1 MLFASDCR
9 SFPERAKRQISS
21 PRQPSGE
28 SLSLV
33 RAAGSPSY
41 NKQTF
46 QAHVRTAFAWS
57 CATPARPEEKS
68 ILATI
73 EVPRD
78 LDAILDAAWEAARN
92 VPGYLMESEAR
103 LLGTI
108 AACAPTTGAIV
119 EIGSFKGKST
129 VMLAKVAA
137 HYGLGNIVAI
147 DPHNSP
153 ELLDPAASSFQDFLN
168 NIETAGVSSHVEV
181 HRAYSQDVSSGWNRP
196 IRFLWIDGD
205 HTYQGAKTDFDGFFP
220 HVLPTGV
227 VALHDALN
235 VFSGPIRVFV
245 EDILRSDEF
254 GAAGFVHSIAWSQF
268 RPRDGKLFHR
278 QRAQLERVAE
288 RLIPFVKD
296 DQALHGLTKL
306 RFKLNRSRVP
316 RKAVRPQEWVSLLN
330 RAPQA

>member
-1 MLFASDCR
+1 
-9 SFPERAKRQISS
+9 
-21 PRQPSGE
+21 
-28 SLSLV
+28 
-33 RAAGSPSY
+33 
-41 NKQTF
+41 
-46 QAHVRTAFAWS
+46 
-57 CATPARPEEKS
+57 
-68 ILATI
+68 LAII

-78 LDAILDAAWEAARN
+78 LDAVLDAAWEAARN
-92 VPGYLMESEAR
+92 VPGYLMENEAR

-108 AACAPTTGAIV
+108 AACTPATGAIV

-153 ELLDPAASSFQDFLN
+153 ELLDHEADPAASSFQDFLN
-168 NIETAGVSSHVEV
+168 NIEAAGVSSHVEV
-181 HRAYSQDVSSGWNRP
+181 HRAYSKDVSSTWDRP

-245 EDILRSDEF
+245 EDMLRSDEF

-268 RPRDGKLFHR
+268 RPQDGKLFHQ
-278 QRAQLERVAE
+278 QRTQLEYVAK

-296 DQALHGLTKL
+296 DKDLHGLTKI

-316 RKAVRPQEWVSLLN
+316 RKAVSPETWVSLLN
-330 RAPQA
+330 RAPLA